1 MNENLIPA
9 ILAMVAFFTI
19 LIGLPIA
26 VAWARKSPDLKT
38 ISKLAPLS
46 LLSFALWFALI
57 VWGWSGKRDDNG
69 VISRSIETIKE
80 RNLLPWIV
88 GGLVLVGVASAGA
101 MMLL

>member
-1 MNENLIPA
+1 MDENLIPA
-9 ILAMVAFFTI
+9 VLAMVAFLAI
-19 LIGLPIA
+19 IIGLPIV
-26 VAWARKSPDLKT
+26 VAWARKSPDLDP
-38 ISKLAPLS
+38 IAQLAPLS

-57 VWGWSGKRDDNG
+57 IWGWSGKREDDG

-88 GGLVLVGVASAGA
+88 AGLVLAGVASAGA